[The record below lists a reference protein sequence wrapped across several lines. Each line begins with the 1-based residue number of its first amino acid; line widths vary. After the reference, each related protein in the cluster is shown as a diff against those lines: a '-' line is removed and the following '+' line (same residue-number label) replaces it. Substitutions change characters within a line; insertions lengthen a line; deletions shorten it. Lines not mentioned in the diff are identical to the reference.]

1 MILWGGWREE
11 LNRSV
16 HLKVD
21 ATTTIG
27 GIMNEELRL
36 AGPVNL
42 TTRRQVISGSTMALG
57 MLAFGTGLAVA
68 AEEEGI
74 LRAEEAIHQE
84 PVFKASRKR
93 VYEVLTDANQFG
105 KVVELSS
112 AMKSGGMKLGTKAAE
127 IGREP

>member
-1 MILWGGWREE
+1 MSDETKMG
-11 LNRSV
+11 V
-16 HLKVD
+16 
-21 ATTTIG
+21 
-27 GIMNEELRL
+27 
-36 AGPVNL
+36 
-42 TTRRQVISGSTMALG
+42 TRRQLISSGAVALG

-127 IGREP
+127 IGREPGAAFTLFG